1 MAISWVSE
9 LTGLGSLAL
18 VVALSP
24 LSIIPAVL
32 VLSTPRPRATSLA
45 FLTGWVIALAAL
57 TAVAIA
63 VSGLLGGL
71 QKSPPVWAS
80 WLRIGAG
87 AALIVFGIYQWLT
100 RERHT
105 DMPAWMRKF
114 TTVTPPRAGVLAAV
128 LAVARPEV
136 LFVCA
141 AAGLAIGSAGASLE
155 RAWIAGAYFV
165 GIAASTVAIPV
176 LAYAAA
182 GDRLDEP
189 LNRLKNWMER
199 HHAGLVAVVLMV
211 IGAVVLYK
219 GIRHV

>member
-1 MAISWVSE
+1 MAISWLSE

-24 LSIIPAVL
+24 LSVIPAVL

-45 FLTGWVIALAAL
+45 FLAGWVVALAAL
-57 TAVAIA
+57 TALAIA

-80 WLRIGAG
+80 WLRIVAG
-87 AALIVFGIYQWLT
+87 AALVVFGIYQWLT

-105 DMPAWMRKF
+105 EMPGWMRSL

-128 LAVARPEV
+128 LAVIRPEV

-141 AAGLAIGSAGASLE
+141 AAGLAIGSAGAGTD
-155 RAWIAGAYFV
+155 RVWIGAAYFV
-165 GIAASTVAIPV
+165 GIAASTVAVPV
-176 LAYAAA
+176 LAYTAA

-189 LNRLKNWMER
+189 LNRLKTWMER
-199 HHAGLVAVVLMV
+199 HHAAMVAVVLIV
-211 IGAVVLYK
+211 IGVVVLYK

>member
-1 MAISWVSE
+1 MAISWLSE

-45 FLTGWVIALAAL
+45 FLAGWVIALAAL
-57 TAVAIA
+57 TVLAIA

-71 QKSPPVWAS
+71 QKAPPVWAS
-80 WLRIGAG
+80 WLRTVAG
-87 AALIVFGIYQWLT
+87 AALVVFGIYQWLT

-105 DMPAWMRKF
+105 DMPGWMRRF

-128 LAVARPEV
+128 LAVVRPEV
-136 LFVCA
+136 LLVCA
-141 AAGLAIGSAGASLE
+141 AAGLAIGSAGAGTD
-155 RAWIAGAYFV
+155 RVWIAAAYFV

-189 LNRLKNWMER
+189 LNRLKTWMER
-199 HHAGLVAVVLMV
+199 HHAGLVAVVLIV
-211 IGAVVLYK
+211 IGVVVLYK
-219 GIRHV
+219 GIRQV